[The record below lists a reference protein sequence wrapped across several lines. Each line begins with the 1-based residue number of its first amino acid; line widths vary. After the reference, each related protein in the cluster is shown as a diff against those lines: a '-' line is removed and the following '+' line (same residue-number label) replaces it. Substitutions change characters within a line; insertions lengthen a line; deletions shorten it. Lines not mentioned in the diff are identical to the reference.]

1 MKMKLNQQRI
11 DNVTAVLFEKAGGA
25 LNNKNEMGIYID
37 KAEINL
43 PISLKSVGAL
53 GKELIL
59 IVMLIRDYIKG
70 DYRDVSVKSILM
82 VATVI
87 LYFASP
93 IDIIPDFL
101 ISVGVLDDVYIL
113 KIVLDQVGG
122 ELDKYRLWLKRNK
135 GVEITDEDV
144 EDIIEQEIVTEL
156 EQIVSPT
163 STNSELSTSRRSKIE
178 EEEHKFVW

>member
-11 DNVTAVLFEKAGGA
+11 DNVTAVLFEKAGVVI
-25 LNNKNEMGIYID
+25 NNKNEMGIYID

-70 DYRDVSVKSILM
+70 DYRDASVKSILM

-101 ISVGVLDDVYIL
+101 ISAGILDDVYIL

-122 ELDKYRLWLKRNK
+122 ELDKYKLWLKRNK
-135 GVEITDEDV
+135 DIEITDKDV
-144 EDIIEQEIVTEL
+144 EEIVEQEVITEL
-156 EQIVSPT
+156 EQVVSPT
-163 STNSELSTSRRSKIE
+163 NMNSNVNTNRRIKIE

>member
-11 DNVTAVLFEKAGGA
+11 DNVTAELFEKAGVVI
-25 LNNKNEMGIYID
+25 NNKNEMGIYID

-122 ELDKYRLWLKRNK
+122 ELDRYRLWLKRNK
-135 GVEITDEDV
+135 DVEITDEDV
-144 EDIIEQEIVTEL
+144 EEIIEQEIVTEL
-156 EQIVSPT
+156 EHIARPT
-163 STNSELSTSRRSKIE
+163 SVRSELSTDRRIKIE